1 MMRFLAAL
9 LLLIMSTSIAIG
21 DGLKKIE
28 ILEGWKKSDGSIVYG
43 LKISLKDGW
52 KTYWHTPGPMGLK
65 PQFNFD
71 GSSNIENLNV
81 LWPSPKVFGSSGFE
95 SIGYENE
102 VILPIIIQAKLSS
115 NPVNLKI
122 KGYIGICYDVCVPI
136 EFETQ
141 SEFKIVAKDINT
153 DLLAA
158 LANLPLSP
166 SDLDKNKARCTISF
180 GPTSFEIEADIP
192 YLEKENS
199 NIFFSIKDYR
209 DALSIEQPKQ
219 FIPGKIISASGSWYD
234 KPNVKISGDL
244 ITITQIDEGQ
254 VIEQEG
260 C

>member
-9 LLLIMSTSIAIG
+9 LLMIMSTSIAIG

-28 ILEGWKKSDGSIVYG
+28 ILEGWRKSDGSIVYG
-43 LKISLKDGW
+43 LKISLNDGW

-71 GSSNIENLNV
+71 GSLNIDSLNV

-102 VILPIIIQAKLSS
+102 VILPIITKAKVISDPI
-115 NPVNLKI
+115 NIKI
-122 KGYIGICYDVCVPI
+122 KGIIGICYDVCVPI
-136 EFETQ
+136 EFEAQ
-141 SEFKIVAKDINT
+141 SELKIVSKDINT

-166 SDLDKNKARCTISF
+166 SDIDKNRARCSVTFS
-180 GPTSFEIEADIP
+180 PTGFKIEANIP
-192 YLEKENS
+192 YLENENS
-199 NIFFSIKDYR
+199 NIFFSIKGYQDVV
-209 DALSIEQPKQ
+209 SIEQPKQ
-219 FIPGKIISASGSWYD
+219 FTPGKIISATGEWFD
-234 KPNVKISGDL
+234 KPNVKINGDL
-244 ITITQIDEGQ
+244 ITITHLFEGQ
-254 VIEQEG
+254 VVEQNG

>member
-1 MMRFLAAL
+1 MRFVATL
-9 LLLIMSTSIAIG
+9 LLFIMSTSNAAG
-21 DGLKKIE
+21 DGLKEIE

-43 LKISLKDGW
+43 LKISLNEGW

-65 PQFNFD
+65 PQFDFD
-71 GSSNIENLNV
+71 SSLNIDSLNI

-102 VILPIIIQAKLSS
+102 VILPIIIQAK
-115 NPVNLKI
+115 VNSDPISLKI
-122 KGYIGICYDVCVPI
+122 KGRIGICYDVCVPI

-141 SEFKIVAKDINT
+141 SELKSVSKDINT

-166 SDLDKNKARCTISF
+166 SDLDKNKARCTITF
-180 GPTSFEIEADIP
+180 GPTGFKIEADIP

-199 NIFFSIKDYR
+199 NIFFSIKGYS
-209 DALSIEQPKQ
+209 DAVNIEQPKQ
-219 FIPGKIISASGSWYD
+219 FTPGKIISASGDWYD
-234 KPNVKISGDL
+234 TPYVKISSDL
-244 ITITQIDEGQ
+244 ITITQLNEGQ

>member
-9 LLLIMSTSIAIG
+9 LLFIMSTSIVTG

-28 ILEGWKKSDGSIVYG
+28 ILEGWKKLDGSIVYG
-43 LKISLKDGW
+43 LKISLKEGW

-65 PQFNFD
+65 PQFDFE
-71 GSSNIENLNV
+71 GSLNIGSLNV

-102 VILPIIIQAKLSS
+102 VILPIKMQAKVDSD
-115 NPVNLKI
+115 PVNLKI
-122 KGYIGICYDVCVPI
+122 KGSIGICYDTCVPI

-141 SEFKIVAKDINT
+141 SGLKTVSKDINT

-158 LANLPLSP
+158 LANLPVSP
-166 SDLDKNKARCTISF
+166 SDIGKSNARCSITF
-180 GPTSFEIEADIP
+180 GPTGFKIEADVP
-192 YLEKENS
+192 YLEKAGS
-199 NIFFSIKDYR
+199 YVFFSIMGYR

-219 FIPGKIISASGSWYD
+219 FKPGKIISASGDWYD
-234 KPNVKISGDL
+234 KPSVKISGDL

>member
-1 MMRFLAAL
+1 MRFVATL
-9 LLLIMSTSIAIG
+9 LLFIMSTSNAAG
-21 DGLKKIE
+21 DGLKEIE

-43 LKISLKDGW
+43 LKISLNEGW

-65 PQFNFD
+65 PQFDFE
-71 GSSNIENLNV
+71 GSENIGSLNV

-102 VILPIIIQAKLSS
+102 VILPIIIQAK
-115 NPVNLKI
+115 VNSDPISLKI
-122 KGYIGICYDVCVPI
+122 KGRIGICYDVCVPI

-141 SEFKIVAKDINT
+141 SELKSVSKDINT

-166 SDLDKNKARCTISF
+166 SDLDKNKASCTITF
-180 GPTSFEIEADIP
+180 GPTGFKIEADIP

-199 NIFFSIKDYR
+199 NIFFSIKGYS
-209 DALSIEQPKQ
+209 DAVNIEQPKQ
-219 FIPGKIISASGSWYD
+219 FTPGKIISASGDWYD
-234 KPNVKISGDL
+234 TPYVKISSDL
-244 ITITQIDEGQ
+244 ITITQLNEGQ

>member
-28 ILEGWKKSDGSIVYG
+28 ILEGWRKSDGSIVYG

-71 GSSNIENLNV
+71 GSLNIENLNV

-102 VILPIIIQAKLSS
+102 VILPIIIQAKVSS

-122 KGYIGICYDVCVPI
+122 KGRIGICYDVCVPI

-141 SEFKIVAKDINT
+141 SELKTVSKDIKT

-166 SDLDKNKARCTISF
+166 SDLDKNKARCTITF
-180 GPTSFEIEADIP
+180 GLTGFKIEADIP
-192 YLEKENS
+192 YLENESS
-199 NIFFSIKDYR
+199 NIFFSIKGYQDVV
-209 DALSIEQPKQ
+209 SIEQPKQ
-219 FIPGKIISASGSWYD
+219 FTPGKIISAIGEWFD
-234 KPNVKISGDL
+234 KPNVKINGDL
-244 ITITQIDEGQ
+244 ITITHLDEGQ
-254 VIEQEG
+254 VVEQNG

>member
-1 MMRFLAAL
+1 MIRFLAAL
-9 LLLIMSTSIAIG
+9 LLLIMSTSIATG

-65 PQFNFD
+65 PQFDFE
-71 GSSNIENLNV
+71 GSLNIGSLNV
-81 LWPSPKVFGSSGFE
+81 LWPSPKLFGSSGFE
-95 SIGYENE
+95 SIGYESE
-102 VILPIIIQAKLSS
+102 VILPIIIQSKIDTD
-115 NPVNLKI
+115 PINLKI
-122 KGYIGICYDVCVPI
+122 KGIIGICYDVCVPI

-141 SEFKIVAKDINT
+141 SGLKTVSRDINT

-166 SDLDKNKARCTISF
+166 SDLGKNNARCNIIY
-180 GPTSFEIEADIP
+180 GPTGFKIEADIP
-192 YLEKENS
+192 YLEKS
-199 NIFFSIKDYR
+199 GSYIFFSIKDFR

-219 FIPGKIISASGSWYD
+219 FTPGKIISASGEWFD
-234 KPNVKISGDL
+234 TPNVKISSDL
-244 ITITQIDEGQ
+244 ITITQLDEGQ
-254 VIEQEG
+254 VIEQNG

>member
-1 MMRFLAAL
+1 MRFLATL
-9 LLLIMSTSIAIG
+9 LLFIMSTSNAAG
-21 DGLKKIE
+21 DGLKEIE

-43 LKISLKDGW
+43 LKISLNEGW

-65 PQFNFD
+65 PQFNFY
-71 GSSNIENLNV
+71 GSLNIGSFNI
-81 LWPSPKVFGSSGFE
+81 LWPSPKIFGSSGFE
-95 SIGYENE
+95 SIGYVNE
-102 VILPIIIQAKLSS
+102 VILPIIIQSKVSS
-115 NPVNLKI
+115 DPVSLKI
-122 KGYIGICYDVCVPI
+122 NGRIGICYDVCVPI

-141 SEFKIVAKDINT
+141 SELKTVSKDINT

-166 SDLDKNKARCTISF
+166 SDLDRNKARCTITS
-180 GPTSFEIEADIP
+180 GPTGFKIEAEIP
-192 YLEKENS
+192 YLEKESS
-199 NIFFSIKDYR
+199 NIFFSIKGYR

-219 FIPGKIISASGSWYD
+219 FKPGKIISARGYWYD

-244 ITITQIDEGQ
+244 ITITQLDEGQ

>member
-1 MMRFLAAL
+1 MRFLATL
-9 LLLIMSTSIAIG
+9 LLFIISTSNAAG
-21 DGLKKIE
+21 GGLKEIK

-43 LKISLKDGW
+43 LKISLNEGW

-65 PQFNFD
+65 PQFDFD
-71 GSSNIENLNV
+71 RSLNIGSLNI

-102 VILPIIIQAKLSS
+102 VILPIIIQAKVNSD
-115 NPVNLKI
+115 PVSLKI
-122 KGYIGICYDVCVPI
+122 KGRIGICYDVCVPI
-136 EFETQ
+136 EFEAQ
-141 SEFKIVAKDINT
+141 SELKSVSKDINT

-166 SDLDKNKARCTISF
+166 SDLDKKKARCTIIF
-180 GPTSFEIEADIP
+180 GPTGFKIEADIP

-199 NIFFSIKDYR
+199 NIFFSIKGYR
-209 DALSIEQPKQ
+209 YALNIEQPKQ
-219 FIPGKIISASGSWYD
+219 FTPGKIISATGKWYD
-234 KPNVKISGDL
+234 TPYVKISGDL
-244 ITITQIDEGQ
+244 ITITQLNEGQ

>member
-1 MMRFLAAL
+1 MRFVATL
-9 LLLIMSTSIAIG
+9 LLFIMSTSNAAG
-21 DGLKKIE
+21 DGLKEIE

-43 LKISLKDGW
+43 LKISLNEGW

-65 PQFNFD
+65 PQFDFD
-71 GSSNIENLNV
+71 SSLNIDSLNI

-102 VILPIIIQAKLSS
+102 VILPIIIQAK
-115 NPVNLKI
+115 VNSDPISLKI
-122 KGYIGICYDVCVPI
+122 KGRIGICYDVCVPI

-141 SEFKIVAKDINT
+141 SELKSVSKDINT

-166 SDLDKNKARCTISF
+166 SDLDKNKARCTITF
-180 GPTSFEIEADIP
+180 GPTGFKIEADIP

-199 NIFFSIKDYR
+199 NIFFSIKGYS
-209 DALSIEQPKQ
+209 DAVNIEQPKQ
-219 FIPGKIISASGSWYD
+219 FTPGKIISASGDWYD
-234 KPNVKISGDL
+234 TPYVKISSDL
-244 ITITQIDEGQ
+244 ITITQINVDQ

>member
-1 MMRFLAAL
+1 MRFVATL
-9 LLLIMSTSIAIG
+9 LLFIMSTSNAAG
-21 DGLKKIE
+21 DGLKEIE

-43 LKISLKDGW
+43 LKISLNEGW

-65 PQFNFD
+65 PQFDFD
-71 GSSNIENLNV
+71 SSLNIDSLNI

-102 VILPIIIQAKLSS
+102 VILPIIIQAK
-115 NPVNLKI
+115 VNSDPISLKI
-122 KGYIGICYDVCVPI
+122 KGRIGICYDVCVPI

-141 SEFKIVAKDINT
+141 SELKSVSKDINT

-166 SDLDKNKARCTISF
+166 SDLDKNKASCTITF
-180 GPTSFEIEADIP
+180 GPTGFKIEADIP

-199 NIFFSIKDYR
+199 NIFFSIKGYS
-209 DALSIEQPKQ
+209 DAVNIEQPKQ
-219 FIPGKIISASGSWYD
+219 FTPGKIISASGDWYD
-234 KPNVKISGDL
+234 TPYVKISSDL
-244 ITITQIDEGQ
+244 ITITQLNEGQ